1 VYQIPLAEPYV
12 ILIGLLVGWVSIYLV
27 SRVLP
32 FNRYGLEAHPLYLL
46 YKTERFNTF
55 LLRLSEK
62 HQRFWRI
69 FATVGLGV
77 SIFEMA
83 LAIYFL
89 TFNLHN
95 FLFTPQ
101 AATPI
106 VPMLPGVTI
115 NLRWVP
121 YILIAIGITATTHEM
136 AHGIL
141 AYLEQIPVKSSG
153 LFLLPIAFGAFV
165 ELDDDVFKTA
175 KLVSKLRI
183 LVVGSL
189 TNLATGLV
197 ATILLFSLF
206 TASSSGVLVMAVSVN
221 GPADEAGI
229 QPWTVIYR
237 IDGVDT
243 RNLDELITFLR
254 TLKPHVTV
262 TVETSVGTRLLVTDV
277 SSYNSSRGRIGLLEY
292 SEYYPLRIGEI
303 HPQLTY
309 HFLMLLNWVSLILIN
324 MAIFNMLPLYPFDG
338 EALIA
343 SILKAKLGNA
353 SRSLRIAINV
363 VVFFL
368 LAANIVLTFLK
379 YGLTPL

>member
-1 VYQIPLAEPYV
+1 
-12 ILIGLLVGWVSIYLV
+12 
-27 SRVLP
+27 
-32 FNRYGLEAHPLYLL
+32 
-46 YKTERFNTF
+46 
-55 LLRLSEK
+55 
-62 HQRFWRI
+62 
-69 FATVGLGV
+69 
-77 SIFEMA
+77 
-83 LAIYFL
+83 
-89 TFNLHN
+89 
-95 FLFTPQ
+95 
-101 AATPI
+101 
-106 VPMLPGVTI
+106 
-115 NLRWVP
+115 
-121 YILIAIGITATTHEM
+121 M

-165 ELDDDVFKTA
+165 ELDDEVFKTA

-197 ATILLFSLF
+197 ATILLLSLF
-206 TASSSGVLVMAVSVN
+206 SASSSGILVMAVSMN

-237 IDGVDT
+237 IDGVET

-254 TLKPHVTV
+254 TLNPHVTI
-262 TVETSVGTRLLVTDV
+262 TVETSMGIHRLVTDV

-343 SILKAKLGNA
+343 SILKEKLGNA
-353 SRSLRIAINV
+353 SKSLRIAINV